1 MGKEC
6 YWSVRRWKTEISVL
20 NKGNERVCYDLIF
33 NSKEENKSF
42 EDCIEK
48 GELKYYK
55 DILGEIFGEEFAEGN
70 IRIESELPLLA
81 GSRILWEKELG
92 EAGDFLLGED
102 KGKGFYD
109 GETGYLIGLS
119 ENEEFKTD
127 LVFTEIRGMN
137 SKVKVDFF
145 HPMGKS

>member
-1 MGKEC
+1 
-6 YWSVRRWKTEISVL
+6 
-20 NKGNERVCYDLIF
+20 LIF

-81 GSRILWEKELG
+81 GQGFCGKRNLG
-92 EAGDFLLGED
+92 
-102 KGKGFYD
+102 KQ
-109 GETGYLIGLS
+109 
-119 ENEEFKTD
+119 
-127 LVFTEIRGMN
+127 EI
-137 SKVKVDFF
+137 FF
-145 HPMGKS
+145 